1 MKLQI
6 AFIKLKV
13 KWIKQLKRSSFEQN
27 GRFVLLPPHED
38 EHQLPHLPY
47 LPLHEDEHQLP
58 HLPYLPLHEDEDQ
71 LPHLPTLHV
80 MKIYKEK
87 DEPHTSGDV
96 ALQHDHREQ
105 QASEHGAYTGC
116 AQDPEAT

>member
-1 MKLQI
+1 MRTVFSVEGVPDETADGIHQ
-6 AFIKLKV
+6 AGE
-13 KWIKQLKRSSFEQN
+13 EQYSN
-27 GRFVLLPPHED
+27 IQGSMNEEIFLPCRE
-38 EHQLPHLPY
+38 Y
-47 LPLHEDEHQLP
+47 
-58 HLPYLPLHEDEDQ
+58 EDQ

-80 MKIYKEK
+80 VKIYKEK

-105 QASEHGAYTGC
+105 QASEHGTYTGC